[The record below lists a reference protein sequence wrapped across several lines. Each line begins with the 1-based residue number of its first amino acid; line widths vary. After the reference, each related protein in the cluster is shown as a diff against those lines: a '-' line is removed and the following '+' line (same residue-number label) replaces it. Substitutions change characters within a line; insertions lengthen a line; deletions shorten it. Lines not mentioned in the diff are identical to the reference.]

1 MNIRRIECFLMVV
14 DTGTVTAAAG
24 QLFIAQPALSRQLQ
38 TLESELGF
46 KLFDH
51 NRNRLQLTPAGREF
65 VPMARLLLSN
75 ARLVQAGAKNIA
87 TGHIKR
93 LHLAATPAT
102 IRGLVAPFLATLP
115 PSAPLILTHEAE
127 HFHIHDQL
135 RSGIDLVI
143 SPAPCGEEFASQLLG
158 MIPIKAY
165 VPQSHPWAQAGR
177 TAINLEELLT
187 QPLILPSTHS
197 VSRVELDLAV
207 ARAGLQ
213 YSSVEECDE
222 AHTIQALAVSGHG
235 VGIVT
240 DRPRYGAYGLHIQI
254 SERDVLG
261 VTLHAAWDRQH
272 YGTGTLETLAEQVRT
287 YLATARQ
294 LPLSELGE

>member
-14 DTGTVTAAAG
+14 DTGTVTAAAA

-38 TLESELGF
+38 TLEGELGF

-51 NRNRLQLTPAGREF
+51 NRNRLQLTAAGREF
-65 VPMARLLLSN
+65 VPMARMLLSN
-75 ARLVQAGAKNIA
+75 ARLVEAGARNIA

-115 PSAPLILTHEAE
+115 STAPLILTHEAE
-127 HFHIHDQL
+127 HFRIHEQL

-143 SPAPCGEEFASQLLG
+143 SPAPCDQEFASQPLG
-158 MIPIKAY
+158 QIPLMAY
-165 VPQSHPWAQAGR
+165 VPPGHPWIQSGR
-177 TAINLEELLT
+177 TSVDLEELLSHR
-187 QPLILPSTHS
+187 LILPSTRS
-197 VSRVELDLAV
+197 VSRLELDLAV

-213 YSSVEECDE
+213 YGSIEECNE

-235 VGIVT
+235 VGVVT
-240 DRPRYGAYGLHIQI
+240 DRPRYGACGLRIE
-254 SERDVLG
+254 SRERGSLG
-261 VTLHAAWDRQH
+261 LTLLAAWDRQH
-272 YGTGTLETLAEQVRT
+272 YGIATLEQLAKQLLD
-287 YLATARQ
+287 YLDTARR